1 VNPTQKIVT
10 ESVQNLNVWQRGDQ
24 RAPHKPLL
32 ILLAL
37 GRIVRGQERL
47 AAFTE
52 IDEPLRRLLVQFG
65 PPRKSVHSE
74 YPFWRLQTNGLWEV
88 VSEPLGR
95 RKGNTDPLKSE
106 LIAKS
111 AMGGFPEK
119 IWEELK
125 NNRRFLAKTA
135 LYLLKS
141 SFPESI
147 HSDILNEVGL
157 PSNVYSLL
165 PRESGFMSE
174 VLRAYE
180 HRCAICSFEVKV
192 GSSDLATEAA
202 HIKWHQA
209 GGPERVENGLALCS
223 IHHKGLD
230 RGALGFTSDLTVLI
244 STEIHGG
251 GALEWF
257 DRYKGR
263 KLRLPT
269 KLQWR
274 PNPEYVTWHQHEVFK
289 GPAKD

>member
-1 VNPTQKIVT
+1 NPTQKIVT

-111 AMGGFPEK
+111 AM
-119 IWEELK
+119 
-125 NNRRFLAKTA
+125 
-135 LYLLKS
+135 
-141 SFPESI
+141 
-147 HSDILNEVGL
+147 
-157 PSNVYSLL
+157 
-165 PRESGFMSE
+165 
-174 VLRAYE
+174 
-180 HRCAICSFEVKV
+180 
-192 GSSDLATEAA
+192 
-202 HIKWHQA
+202 
-209 GGPERVENGLALCS
+209 
-223 IHHKGLD
+223 
-230 RGALGFTSDLTVLI
+230 
-244 STEIHGG
+244 
-251 GALEWF
+251 
-257 DRYKGR
+257 
-263 KLRLPT
+263 
-269 KLQWR
+269 
-274 PNPEYVTWHQHEVFK
+274 
-289 GPAKD
+289 